1 MKRHCI
7 FSILIFI
14 SNMSYASFPVI
25 NNEAVVESVTVANR
39 LDTFDVI
46 GWIALSCLAL
56 GGILIA
62 LQSILAPN
70 AFIGGYIIIG
80 MIVGSVGALLGLI
93 WLFSRFKWGRKY
105 WWVLLLSLFL
115 IQIISEQY
123 GMA

>member
-1 MKRHCI
+1 MYI
-7 FSILIFI
+7 VDIDI
-14 SNMSYASFPVI
+14 
-25 NNEAVVESVTVANR
+25 
-39 LDTFDVI
+39 I
-46 GWIALSCLAL
+46 GWIALSCLLL

-80 MIVGSVGALLGLI
+80 MMVGGVGTLLGFI

-105 WWVLLLSLFL
+105 WWFLLLSLCL
-115 IQIISEQY
+115 IQIISDQY